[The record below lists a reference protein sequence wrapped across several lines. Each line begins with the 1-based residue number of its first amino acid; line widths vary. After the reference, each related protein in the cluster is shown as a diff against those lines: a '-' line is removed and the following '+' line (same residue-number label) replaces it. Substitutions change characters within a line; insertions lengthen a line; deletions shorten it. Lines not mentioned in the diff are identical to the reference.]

1 MSQRGGA
8 PLPHKTLNEV
18 AAVPAP
24 GTVRPDGPEYGAG
37 GRGGSER
44 DDPTGQGGRLAFMTN
59 RPSRRGRGSQARRR
73 RNLKAYLFV
82 SPATVLFLAFIAIP
96 VAGIVVF
103 SFLQWDLLTP
113 PKFAGVS
120 NF

>member
-1 MSQRGGA
+1 M
-8 PLPHKTLNEV
+8 
-18 AAVPAP
+18 
-24 GTVRPDGPEYGAG
+24 
-37 GRGGSER
+37 
-44 DDPTGQGGRLAFMTN
+44 GQQGRLASMAN
-59 RPSRRGRGSQARRR
+59 RPSLRRGRRTRARRR

-113 PKFAGVS
+113 PKFAGLS
-120 NF
+120 NFRMLAHDPELDRPSSTASSSTS